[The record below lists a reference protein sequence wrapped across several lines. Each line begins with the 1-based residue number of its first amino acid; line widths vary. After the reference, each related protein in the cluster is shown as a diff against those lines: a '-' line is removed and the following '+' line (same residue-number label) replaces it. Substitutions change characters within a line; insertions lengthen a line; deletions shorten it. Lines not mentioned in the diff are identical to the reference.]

1 MSDFRKYQCLEC
13 GHIYDESLG
22 DPEGGIDPDTH
33 WEDVPDDWLC
43 PDCGAEKS
51 AFELMP

>member
-13 GHIYDESLG
+13 GHIYHEELG
-22 DPEGGIDPDTH
+22 DSESGIDPGTR
-33 WEDVPDDWLC
+33 WEDIPDDWLC
-43 PDCGAEKS
+43 PECGAEKS